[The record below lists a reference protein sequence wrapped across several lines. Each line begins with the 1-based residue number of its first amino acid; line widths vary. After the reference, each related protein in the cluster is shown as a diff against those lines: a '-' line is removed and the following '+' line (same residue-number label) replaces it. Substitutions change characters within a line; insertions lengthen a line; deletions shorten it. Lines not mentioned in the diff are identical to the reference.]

1 MAGSEPQDLQGKS
14 LESLGL
20 LPTAMDMWNPPSA
33 SIIFPLSR
41 GGERLRG
48 DGRGG

>member
-1 MAGSEPQDLQGKS
+1 MCVYNQRIHGD
-14 LESLGL
+14 L
-20 LPTAMDMWNPPSA
+20 LPTIPAMNMWNPPNA
-33 SIIFPLSR
+33 SIIFPLSQ